1 MINSMS
7 ILGIAYIWY
16 IVQLNKYFAEIN
28 KKTKQ
33 NKTQISHCLSIWP
46 KPNIKISEAKTKVI
60 NTNIHE
66 GSLFLLGTGTSIYSG
81 RAKLYLQSQNN

>member
-7 ILGIAYIWY
+7 ILGFAYIWY

-33 NKTQISHCLSIWP
+33 NKTQIYMRVHFSYLVQAPQYTVAELNYIYSP
-46 KPNIKISEAKTKVI
+46 KII
-60 NTNIHE
+60 NTKWF
-66 GSLFLLGTGTSIYSG
+66 GYKWLSKDQGVGV
-81 RAKLYLQSQNN
+81 